1 MDTQTLW
8 LHHYTFH
15 ACIKRTCAP
24 PCICANI
31 MLQYKLQNNPIWKQ
45 VSDVCLGIGVSGS
58 GDSGLGRRQGPE
70 RLAQRK
76 GPQCLGKRQRGSW
89 PMVSSIPTC
98 PLLFSCQGT
107 EIEWPHLS
115 VHWNCH
121 ALILTWKG
129 YANVPVR
136 NTSTFWLKLPC
147 GRTDSQEYAEFA

>member
-58 GDSGLGRRQGPE
+58 GGQWV
-70 RLAQRK
+70 
-76 GPQCLGKRQRGSW
+76 GKETGSW
-89 PMVSSIPTC
+89 ASGPKKGTAVSREETEGLLANGVLHPNL

-136 NTSTFWLKLPC
+136 NTSTFLLKLPC
-147 GRTDSQEYAEFA
+147 GRTDSQEYAEIA